1 MNDLREKLET
11 LCTEL
16 KDVQKTLKKA
26 GKSRKKENIAD
37 VRRVVNDAAVSLEK
51 SLAAI
56 DDERLCRAG
65 VSKKKHDE
73 MIEMSCCYKCG
84 SKRGIVVQWL
94 SVNTGR
100 ALRRFSLVCAHCWNI
115 NIRERTIDDAIK
127 ENNKINRTFQK

>member
-11 LCTEL
+11 FCTEL

-37 VRRVVNDAAVSLEK
+37 VRKVVNDAAMAMEQSLKNIE
-51 SLAAI
+51 S
-56 DDERLCRAG
+56 ERLCKPG

-73 MIEMSCCYKCG
+73 MVETTGCYKCNC
-84 SKRGIVVQWL
+84 KRGVLVQWL

-100 ALRRFSLVCAHCWNI
+100 ALRRFSVVCSHCWNV